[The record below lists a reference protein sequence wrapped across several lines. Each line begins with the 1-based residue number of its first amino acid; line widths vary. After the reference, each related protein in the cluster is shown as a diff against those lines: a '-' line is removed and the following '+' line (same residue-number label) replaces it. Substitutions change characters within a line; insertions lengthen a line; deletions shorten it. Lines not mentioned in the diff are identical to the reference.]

1 MQKCDKCS
9 VLKHGVFQVKVAF
22 FPQKKKLDCPLLLYG
37 LESGPRKKIMQRMSQ
52 SANV

>member
-22 FPQKKKLDCPLLLYG
+22 FPQKKKVRLPFIALWF
-37 LESGPRKKIMQRMSQ
+37 RIM
-52 SANV
+52 A